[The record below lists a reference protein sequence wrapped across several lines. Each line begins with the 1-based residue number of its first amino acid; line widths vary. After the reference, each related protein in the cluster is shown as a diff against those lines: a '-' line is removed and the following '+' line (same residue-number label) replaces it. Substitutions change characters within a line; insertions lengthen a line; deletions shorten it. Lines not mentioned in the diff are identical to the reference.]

1 MAITP
6 QTIKDQE
13 FQVKFRGY
21 DALEVKAYLELLAD
35 EFFELNEQN
44 RKLAEESAVIADE
57 KEVLQREKED
67 LLQDVRKQHK
77 ELESLKNETKRTEG
91 MYTALQQEADAL
103 KGLLASSR
111 KETESAKE
119 RVESA
124 ESLMKSELDT
134 ATERLR
140 EEREAAEAKRASEL
154 EISRELRLE
163 VDKLRH
169 QLQILEEQNRELKNG
184 EADFRATIVAA
195 QNFSDDL
202 KKRSEREA
210 RELMERAVADV
221 ENYRRQAQEE
231 LAFLPLEIEKLYK
244 KRAEVREELKMVLGS
259 YLQDLNIFSKVQE
272 AEREDDLAELFQS
285 IRLPEE
291 DLLDP
296 VDLEN
301 INLKLS

>member
-21 DALEVKAYLELLAD
+21 DALEVKAYLELLAE

-57 KEVLQREKED
+57 KEALQREKEG
-67 LLQDVRKQHK
+67 LLQDVKKQQE
-77 ELESLKNETKRTEG
+77 ELEGLKNELKRAEEHN
-91 MYTALQQEADAL
+91 TALQQEAAEFR
-103 KGLLASSR
+103 GLLADSR
-111 KETESAKE
+111 KETELARE
-119 RVESA
+119 MVESA
-124 ESLMKSELDT
+124 ESLMKSEQEV
-134 ATERLR
+134 AAKRLL
-140 EEREAAEAKRASEL
+140 EEREASEAARAL
-154 EISRELRLE
+154 EHENTRELQLE
-163 VDKLRH
+163 TEKLRH
-169 QLQILEEQNRELKNG
+169 QLKILEEQNRELKNG
-184 EADFRATIVAA
+184 EFDFKATIVAA

-202 KKRSEREA
+202 KKRSEKEA
-210 RELMERAVADV
+210 RELMERAIADA
-221 ENYRRQAQEE
+221 ENYRRQAHEE
-231 LAFLPLEIEKLYK
+231 LALLPIEIEKLYK

-259 YLQDLNIFSKVQE
+259 YLQDLNIFTKVQE

-285 IRLPEE
+285 IQLPED